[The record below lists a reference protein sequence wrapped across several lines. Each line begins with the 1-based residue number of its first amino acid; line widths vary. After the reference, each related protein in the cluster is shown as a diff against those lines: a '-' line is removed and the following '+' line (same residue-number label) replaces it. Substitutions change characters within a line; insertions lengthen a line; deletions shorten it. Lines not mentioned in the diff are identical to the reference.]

1 MHSPPSRLPDLP
13 DATDLCLLP
22 VDAGSEFSEPDG
34 AIETLH
40 QGREQLVRE
49 IAPEVEVA
57 AGLIIKDGKVLI
69 TQRRNGAHLGGLWEF
84 PGGKRQPG
92 ESFEACLTRE
102 VMEEL
107 GLAIAVHEQ
116 VASAEHVDTE
126 RRVRLRFY
134 RCTILSGEPRPLGC
148 KACRWVTPAEI
159 CIYPFPPADDP
170 LVRRIA
176 SGEIGLSATGGVV
189 DPGFS

>member
-1 MHSPPSRLPDLP
+1 
-13 DATDLCLLP
+13 
-22 VDAGSEFSEPDG
+22 
-34 AIETLH
+34 
-40 QGREQLVRE
+40 VRE

-57 AGLIIKDGKVLI
+57 AGLIIKDRKILI

-107 GLAIAVHEQ
+107 GLTIAVHEQ

-126 RRVRLRFY
+126 RRVHLRFD
-134 RCTILSGEPRPLGC
+134 RCTILSGEPRLLGC
-148 KACRWVTPAEI
+148 AAYRWVTAAQI
-159 CIYPFPPADDP
+159 GAYAFPPADEP
-170 LVRRIA
+170 LVRQIA
-176 SGEIGLSATGGVV
+176 SGKIGSSAARGVM
-189 DPGFS
+189 DPGFL

>member
-1 MHSPPSRLPDLP
+1 M
-13 DATDLCLLP
+13 
-22 VDAGSEFSEPDG
+22 
-34 AIETLH
+34 
-40 QGREQLVRE
+40 RE
-49 IAPEVEVA
+49 IAPEVDVA
-57 AGLIIKDGKVLI
+57 AGLIIKDDEVLI
-69 TQRRNGAHLGGLWEF
+69 TQRRTGSHLGGLWEF
-84 PGGKRQPG
+84 PGGKRKPG

-148 KACRWVTPAEI
+148 AAYRWVTAAQI
-159 CIYPFPPADDP
+159 NSYPFPPADEP

-176 SGEIGLSATGGVV
+176 SGGI
-189 DPGFS
+189 DRQQPGA

>member
-1 MHSPPSRLPDLP
+1 
-13 DATDLCLLP
+13 
-22 VDAGSEFSEPDG
+22 
-34 AIETLH
+34 
-40 QGREQLVRE
+40 VRE

-69 TQRRNGAHLGGLWEF
+69 TQRRNSAHLGGLWEW

-134 RCTILSGEPRPLGC
+134 RCTILGGEPRPLGC
-148 KACRWVTPAEI
+148 EACRWVIPAEI

-176 SGEIGLSATGGVV
+176 SGEISLSATGGVM